1 MYLFGAHAHSI
12 RKVHAIVFHATH
24 ENLFISYTFVLKT
37 LDYIINVGGYSSA
50 DNNDDDNG
58 ATHEMLFPSA
68 YFLFILSSSRLA
80 WHYTLFKPQYW
91 IIYKIHRNYEFEIGF
106 TAVVCITSTH
116 CLFRWLVGWLFGV
129 RVCVFSFSSH
139 TYGSL
144 SFVSMLY
151 FSFSLCFIPVE
162 LRVCVCMFAPSI
174 DVAMKLSRVCTQSSA
189 CHVKKNVLLQMFCRC
204 SHCCCCC
211 YSCLLSSSLFLRWGK
226 NVEEKN
232 TNKYKKCCRFDYC
245 LQLRQLI
252 WTWLWIFFRMTLH
265 LAHSTTQTFRY
276 GF

>member
-144 SFVSMLY
+144 SFHFHAVLFFFTLFY
-151 FSFSLCFIPVE
+151 PC
-162 LRVCVCMFAPSI
+162 RAACVCMY
-174 DVAMKLSRVCTQSSA
+174 VCTINWRSNEIEPSVYPKQ
-189 CHVKKNVLLQMFCRC
+189 CMPC
-204 SHCCCCC
+204 
-211 YSCLLSSSLFLRWGK
+211 
-226 NVEEKN
+226 
-232 TNKYKKCCRFDYC
+232 
-245 LQLRQLI
+245 
-252 WTWLWIFFRMTLH
+252 
-265 LAHSTTQTFRY
+265 
-276 GF
+276 